1 MIVRLLARWRF
12 MRDHL
17 WTGVRLSP
25 YLDRELG
32 EAEAARIERHTQAC
46 PKCHRM
52 LETLRNTLKGLR
64 GLSGTDPAPVGL
76 VDAVV
81 ERLRAER

>member
-1 MIVRLLARWRF
+1 MITRLLARWRF

-17 WTGVRLSP
+17 WTGVHLSP

-32 EAEAARIERHTQAC
+32 EAEAARIERHTQVC
-46 PKCHRM
+46 TKCHRM
-52 LETLRNTLKGLR
+52 LVTLRSTLEGLR
-64 GLSGTDPAPVGL
+64 GMSRTGPAPVGL

-81 ERLRAER
+81 ERLRVEQ